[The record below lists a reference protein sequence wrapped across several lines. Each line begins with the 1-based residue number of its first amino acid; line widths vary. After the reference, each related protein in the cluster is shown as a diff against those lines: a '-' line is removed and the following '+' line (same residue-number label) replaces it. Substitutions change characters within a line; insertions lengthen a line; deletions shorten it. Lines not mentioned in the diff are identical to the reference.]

1 MRICPNKRSKLWKDF
16 VKRVGSETTAYN
28 IFFLRDGDI
37 EDITDEEIAS
47 YTGNKSYQETVS
59 NEILSNFP
67 NTFQIGSSVLNL
79 NREPQDIDFIS
90 FNSDEQILNWLD
102 TNNIPYTVSD
112 IDVNF
117 NYKGQ
122 NISIALDQ
130 QTKNFLDSIGVK
142 DINQYLEP
150 NRKLVNLTLDY
161 KKVLGRDKDL
171 QDLEEHYS
179 YNQPSTISYKPKPT
193 NTISIVK
200 QAQFRDSLKAGN
212 KISFTYWSETTSQLV
227 SEKDITITKV
237 DFDRFEGTYEG
248 GEERTF
254 KYSNVIDDT
263 ISGNLNHKEQQ
274 IFKDNLKIGKV
285 FENLKTDLGLIT
297 GEVTEIGTDS
307 FKIGDREIKYAEVY
321 KEDSQIRL
329 LEKIQAL
336 KNSLSNQI
344 IIFQASMRTAF
355 HKRRVDSLRR
365 ALETLENYD
374 ELVDLEEFFTE
385 VSKNI
390 MTSKAYLISIA
401 QKDLPSEKKLAL
413 ISYTKQ
419 FLDSFR
425 YVEGLNNAIQNF
437 EGCEKLKAVS
447 RQLVADISDA
457 KQEYY
462 VVAQPAMAEIL
473 YEQLNP
479 RTNKEIAELGL
490 TDEELAK
497 VNLAPITKESIL
509 AELNQPSKDLDLF
522 NKFGVAPINSNDT
535 LLGLF
540 QKMLKNVKESA
551 RKMDEYFLRTM
562 IPVVKR
568 IQKKYDI
575 KKVMENFYTIEE
587 VEVFRN
593 GEPQIIKVRK
603 FIKQYNV
610 DKFNDDMSVL
620 YQERDSGYRDLAIA
634 EEMGDAV
641 ARDVARGKILRTN
654 ELIDAY
660 RKENGKI
667 IDAKTSKYLTEKYVA
682 KDPIKFNNLLDR
694 YYTPVEFEQ
703 TTQDSITHTDEE
715 TGETIYYNYRNNR
728 WGANKD
734 LYLTENH
741 KNLQKYLD
749 TDPDI
754 RAFYDLIIDNYK
766 KANRSIPLSYRL
778 NGILPSIY
786 EKNMIKD
793 TTKYFSTFLEENI
806 PQYMSRIDG
815 KAHKEIPIGFTKLM
829 DVSESS
835 DDVLQSLM
843 MFFAEANNY
852 STMNEF
858 LGSTENMVEL
868 LSVTNPLDEKQK
880 QRITSDVN
888 NRLSAVIKSID
899 QTVFNKHR
907 DSNGPLS
914 KFIDLLNKF
923 TSLTRMALKPL
934 NWAVNIIRGNMEN
947 LFEGIGGRHFTVK
960 DLVWANK
967 EFIKLQS
974 TNPRKIANMI
984 RSLDAIQGRFLREYG
999 DEFVSFKEKY
1009 LKTDIL
1015 FLGQDLGEI
1024 QIQGTSM
1031 LALLKAW
1038 NIQIPEDGNF
1048 DLDALPTDFINTLHA
1063 VNKRN
1068 HGVYNNF
1075 DRLYAQDNALFRLF
1089 MQFRKYIAPTYRAR
1103 FSGLFSG
1110 NYRID
1115 QEAGTIERGYYREF
1129 GEYVYK
1135 CMKNLNELPAMLA
1148 SFKSMHPVQKEGVRR
1163 TMADLIAFFTLY
1175 TLVNLIKGD
1184 DEEEDDEM
1192 SPVEWYTVY
1201 FAARLRGEIGAY
1213 LPVFGTKDQLRIIN
1227 NPFAAAPVIGDMFN
1241 LFATVTDLDPDKD
1254 GNISIFKEY
1263 QRKTG
1268 IHEKGDL
1275 KVLGKISKLNPLDNV
1290 METFYP
1296 EEMYDNFEAAS
1307 QR

>member
-1 MRICPNKRSKLWKDF
+1 MRICPNKRSKTWKDL
-16 VKRVGSETTAYN
+16 VRRVGNESIAYN

-47 YTGNKSYQETVS
+47 YISPQETEEVS
-59 NEILSNFP
+59 NEILNTFP
-67 NTFQIGSSVLNL
+67 NVFQIGSSVLNL
-79 NREPQDIDFIS
+79 RRKPQDVDFIS
-90 FNSDEQILNWLD
+90 LNSDQDILDWLN
-102 TNNIPYTVSD
+102 TNSIPYTVTD

-122 NISIALDQ
+122 NVSIALEE
-130 QTKNFLDSIGVK
+130 QTKNFLNNIGVQ
-142 DINQYLEP
+142 DINQFMEP
-150 NRKLVNLTLDY
+150 NRKLVNLTLEY
-161 KKVLGRDKDL
+161 KKTFGRDKDL
-171 QDLEEHYS
+171 QDIEEHTS
-179 YNQPSTISYKPKPT
+179 SINTPTISYKPKPT

-212 KISFTYWSETTSQLV
+212 KATFTYWSETTSKLV
-227 SEKDITITKV
+227 TEKDITITKV
-237 DFDRFEGTYEG
+237 DYDRFEGMYED

-285 FENLKTDLGLIT
+285 FENLKTDLGLIS

-321 KEDSQIRL
+321 KEESQIRL
-329 LEKIQAL
+329 LDRIQTL

-344 IIFQASMRTAF
+344 VIFQSTMRTAA
-355 HKRRVDSLRR
+355 HKKRVDSLRR
-365 ALETLENYD
+365 SLEILENYD
-374 ELVDLEEFFTE
+374 ELVDLEEFFSE

-390 MTSKAYLISIA
+390 LTSKTYLISIA
-401 QKDLPSEKKLAL
+401 QKDLPTEKKLAL

-437 EGCEKLKAVS
+437 EGCERLKAVS
-447 RQLVADISDA
+447 KQLVADISDA
-457 KQEYY
+457 KQEYF
-462 VVAQPAMAEIL
+462 VVAQPAMAKIL
-473 YEQLNP
+473 YEQFNP
-479 RTNKEIAELGL
+479 RTN
-490 TDEELAK
+490 EELAA
-497 VNLAPITKESIL
+497 LGLDPITEEDVLK
-509 AELNQPSKDLDLF
+509 ELNQPSKDLDLF

-540 QKMLKNVKESA
+540 QKMIKNVKESA
-551 RKMDEYFLRTM
+551 RKMDEYFLRTLN
-562 IPVVKR
+562 PVVANL
-568 IQKKYDI
+568 QKKYDI
-575 KKVMENFYTIEE
+575 KKVMENFFTIEE

-593 GEPQIIKVRK
+593 GEPQTIRVRK

-610 DKFNDDMSVL
+610 DEFNTDMSFF
-620 YQERDSGYRDLAIA
+620 YQERDLAYMDLAAA
-634 EEMGDAV
+634 EEAGDAV
-641 ARDVARGKILRTN
+641 ARDIARGKILKVN
-654 ELIDAY
+654 EQIDAY
-660 RKENGKI
+660 RQANGKI
-667 IDAKTSKYLTEKYVA
+667 IDAKTSKYLTERYVA

-703 TTQDSITHTDEE
+703 TNQDSITYTDED
-715 TGETIYYNYRNNR
+715 TGVTTYYNYRNNR
-728 WGANKD
+728 WGANRDK
-734 LYLTENH
+734 YITTKYAE
-741 KNLQKYLD
+741 LQKYLD
-749 TDPDI
+749 SDPDI
-754 RAFYDLIIDNYK
+754 KAFYDIIIENYK
-766 KANRSIPLSYRL
+766 RANRSIPTTYRL
-778 NGILPSIY
+778 NGILPSMY
-786 EKNMIKD
+786 EKNFIKD
-793 TTKYFSTFLEENI
+793 TKKYVTNFLEENI
-806 PQYMSRIDG
+806 PQYMARIDG
-815 KAHKEIPIGFTKLM
+815 KAHKEIPIGFTKLI

-835 DDVLQSLM
+835 DDTLKSLM

-852 STMNEF
+852 STMNNF
-858 LGSTENMVEL
+858 LGATENMVEL
-868 LSVTNPLDEKQK
+868 LSVTNPLDENQK
-880 QRITSDVN
+880 QRVTSDVN

-899 QTVFNKHR
+899 QSVYNKHR

-914 KFIDLLNKF
+914 KLIDLLNQF

-934 NWAVNIIRGNMEN
+934 NWAVNILRGNMEN
-947 LFEGIGGRHFTVK
+947 LFEGIGGRHYTVR

-974 TNPRKIANMI
+974 SNPRKLANMI
-984 RSLDAIQGRFLREYG
+984 RSLDAIQGRFLKEYG

-1031 LALLKAW
+1031 LAMLRAW
-1038 NIQIPEDGNF
+1038 GVEIPADGNF
-1048 DLDALPTDFINTLHA
+1048 DLDALPKDFINTLHA

-1089 MQFRKYIAPTYRAR
+1089 MQFRKYIVPTYRAR
-1103 FSGLFSG
+1103 FSGIFSG
-1110 NYRID
+1110 KYRID
-1115 QEAGTIERGYYREF
+1115 QEAGTTERGYYREF

-1135 CMKNLNELPAMLA
+1135 CMKNLNDLPAMLA
-1148 SFKSMHPVQKEGVRR
+1148 SFKSMPAVQKEGVRR

-1175 TLVNLIKGD
+1175 TLVNLVKGD
-1184 DEEEDDEM
+1184 DEDEEDEM

-1213 LPVFGTKDQLRIIN
+1213 LPIFGAKDQLRIIN
-1227 NPFAAAPVIGDMFN
+1227 NPFAAAPVVGDIFN
-1241 LFATVTDLDPDKD
+1241 LFAAVTDLEPDKN

-1263 QRKTG
+1263 ERKTG
-1268 IHEKGDL
+1268 MYEKGDL
-1275 KVLGKISKLNPLDNV
+1275 KILGKISKLNALDNE

-1307 QR
+1307 RN